1 MSPMSAGALWN
12 QLELA
17 KLGDTH
23 KMTLVAFEEDEHLF
37 TRLAPDG
44 PPTSMFISVCLNNF
58 QCALLR
64 RLNMDPSQLHPNS

>member
-1 MSPMSAGALWN
+1 MGAGALWN

-23 KMTLVAFEEDEHLF
+23 KMTLVAFEEDGHLF

-58 QCALLR
+58 QCALQR
-64 RLNMDPSQLHPNS
+64 HLNIAHSQLNPNN